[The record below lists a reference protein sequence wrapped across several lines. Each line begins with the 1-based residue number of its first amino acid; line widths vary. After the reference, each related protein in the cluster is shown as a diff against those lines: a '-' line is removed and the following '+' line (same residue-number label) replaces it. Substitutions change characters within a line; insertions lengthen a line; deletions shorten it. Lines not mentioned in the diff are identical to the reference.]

1 MDKVYVVYW
10 SQTGNTEAMANMLKD
25 GIEAAGSVAE
35 LVEASEADVEVL
47 ASQKGF
53 AIGCPAMGA
62 EELED
67 SVVEPLVAELESKVN
82 GKSLVLFGS
91 YDWGDG
97 EWMRLWVD
105 RMVAAGASIVGGE
118 GVIANNEPDEAAK
131 EALEKVGA
139 ALAEL

>member
-10 SQTGNTEAMANMLKD
+10 SQTGNTEAMAKML
-25 GIEAAGSVAE
+25 AAGVEEAGSKAE
-35 LVEASEADVEVL
+35 VVEASDADVAAL
-47 ASQKGF
+47 AAAKGF

-67 SVVEPLVAELESKVN
+67 SVVEPLVADLEGKVS

-105 RMVAAGASIVGGE
+105 RMTAAGATIVGGE
-118 GVIANNEPDEAAK
+118 GVIANNEPDADAEAQLKA
-131 EALEKVGA
+131 VGA
-139 ALAEL
+139 ELAAL